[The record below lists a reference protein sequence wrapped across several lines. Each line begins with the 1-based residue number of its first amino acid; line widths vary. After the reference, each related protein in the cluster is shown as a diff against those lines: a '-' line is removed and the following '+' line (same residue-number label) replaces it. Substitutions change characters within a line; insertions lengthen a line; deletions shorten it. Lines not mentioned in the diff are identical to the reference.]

1 VPVNIPV
8 AWFYFQVIGVRGFRG
23 HVANMARIKDDE
35 GENWPSLEAAR
46 AHAVMIASEL
56 WQDGGYEGYA
66 IYVTD
71 DQGKEVAYF
80 ADRRSRPLRAVRE
93 QAQS

>member
-1 VPVNIPV
+1 MAVNIPV

-23 HVANMARIKDDE
+23 HVANMAQIKDDE

-46 AHAVMIASEL
+46 AHAVMIASVL
-56 WQDGGYEGYA
+56 WQDGGNEGYA

-71 DQGKEVAYF
+71 DQGKEVAYL
-80 ADRRSRPLRAVRE
+80 PIGGAVH
-93 QAQS
+93 

>member
-1 VPVNIPV
+1 MVLFSSN
-8 AWFYFQVIGVRGFRG
+8 RGEGISRSRS
-23 HVANMARIKDDE
+23 NMARIKDDE

-56 WQDGGYEGYA
+56 WQDGSYEGYA

-71 DQGKEVAYF
+71 DQGKEVAYL
-80 ADRRSRPLRAVRE
+80 PIGGAVH
-93 QAQS
+93 

>member
-1 VPVNIPV
+1 
-8 AWFYFQVIGVRGFRG
+8 
-23 HVANMARIKDDE
+23 MARIKDDE

-71 DQGKEVAYF
+71 DQGIEVVSA
-80 ADRRSRPLRAVRE
+80 
-93 QAQS
+93 

>member
-1 VPVNIPV
+1 LVIKDFPTVAVNIPV

-56 WQDGGYEGYA
+56 WQDGGNEGYA

-71 DQGKEVAYF
+71 DQGKEVAYL
-80 ADRRSRPLRAVRE
+80 PIGGAVH
-93 QAQS
+93 